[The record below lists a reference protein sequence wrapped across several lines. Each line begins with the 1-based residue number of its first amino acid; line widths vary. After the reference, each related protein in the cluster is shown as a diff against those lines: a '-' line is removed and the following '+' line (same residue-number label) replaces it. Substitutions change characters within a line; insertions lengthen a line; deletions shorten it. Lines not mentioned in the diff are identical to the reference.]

1 MAGKGHSSQTLV
13 GSIRN
18 AMQPDRARPQ
28 QNKPPRIEV
37 PGPVT
42 YFLGQQ
48 RNPGWLLNVNQAGLL
63 VAVAKAEPTGRALTL
78 QFPVIGGGTFYLPAK
93 VVRTIEKKTPIHG
106 FVIVL
111 GLQFNQLDETETEQL
126 GWILESQA
134 SRSSITLGAARE
146 ILTSS
151 PDILRAALSDDASDA
166 PVIDFFGEITPAELR
181 AFSGQGPVEIL
192 ARDLILLRIQLKVFK
207 AIVPAIVGDPSNL
220 ASTFAPLLTTLLA
233 RLDDAELRTEETT
246 LRIAELGGE
255 ENRKILNELST
266 RLDEPRVN
274 LYSEIARR
282 FSDLEKT
289 AWGKV
294 ASSVVE
300 RLEKIRSARRKSDTD
315 AGFHTPLAN
324 KKGETTGTSRTVS
337 KYPVFSILFVATI
350 LAIAAAVA
358 WVVALPHF
366 RLNGYDIPL
375 QGISSTYQGGVLVVR
390 TNHASWRQL
399 SAENRDKT
407 LSGIQA
413 YMLEKRVRSSKILA
427 EDSKII
433 AAILSAPPT
442 EDGKLAFT
450 RRVYE

>member
-1 MAGKGHSSQTLV
+1 M
-13 GSIRN
+13 R
-18 AMQPDRARPQ
+18 PDRARPQ

-48 RNPGWLLNVNQAGLL
+48 QNPGWILNVNRAGLL

-78 QFPVIGGGTFYLPAK
+78 KIPVVGGDTFDLPTK

-111 GLQFNQLDETETEQL
+111 GLQFQQLNETETEQL

-146 ILTSS
+146 ILASS
-151 PDILRAALSDDASDA
+151 PDILRAALSDDVSDT

-181 AFSGQGPVEIL
+181 AFSGQGPVETL
-192 ARDLILLRIQLKVFK
+192 ARDLILLRVQLKVFK
-207 AIVPAIVGDPSNL
+207 AIVPTIAGDPSNL
-220 ASTFAPLLTTLLA
+220 ASTFAPFLTALLQ
-233 RLDDAELRTEETT
+233 RLDDAELRTEEMT
-246 LRIAELGGE
+246 LRMAEQGGE

-266 RLDEPRVN
+266 RLDEPKVD
-274 LYSEIARR
+274 LYSEIARK
-282 FSDLEKT
+282 FPDLENT
-289 AWGKV
+289 AWVKV
-294 ASSVVE
+294 ASLVVD
-300 RLEKIRSARRKSDTD
+300 RLEKIRSARKKSDTD

-337 KYPVFSILFVATI
+337 KYPIFSILFVATTLAI
-350 LAIAAAVA
+350 LAAVT

-375 QGISSTYQGGVLVVR
+375 QGISTRFDGGVLVVR
-390 TNHASWRQL
+390 TTHSNWRQL
-399 SAENRDKT
+399 SADHRDKT

-413 YMLEKRVRSSKILA
+413 YMLEKRVRSAKILA